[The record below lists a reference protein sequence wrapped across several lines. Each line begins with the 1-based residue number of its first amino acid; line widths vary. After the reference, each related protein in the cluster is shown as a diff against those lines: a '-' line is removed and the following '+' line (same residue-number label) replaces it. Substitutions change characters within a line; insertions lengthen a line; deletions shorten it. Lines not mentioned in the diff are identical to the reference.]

1 MAIPLFVLNNERNRV
16 YKQRRLLESLSE
28 FEIRKHTGLPWW
40 GARELIEWIEPEVE
54 PLARRNYATPAETK
68 ILTTLGFFRSGSFQW
83 MLGTVSGTSQPS
95 CSRIIAEVSSTLQG
109 HANEMIRFPASVDE
123 RNIVSNAFYQVAGLP
138 NVIGIVDG
146 SHVLIKAPTDHG
158 GVYINRKQRHSIN
171 VQIICNHQDK
181 ITDIVAKYP
190 GSSHDSFIMRNSAIC
205 HRFQRGEFGNNVLI
219 GDSGYFRAPYLA
231 IPFSRRAALS
241 VEQQLFNTALTKT
254 RSKVERC
261 IGLWKCRFRSM
272 HKSGG
277 DLCYEP
283 AKVCKLITASVVLHN
298 YCVNFGIPLLDEDEH
313 QLELIIHGLAED
325 ELD

>member
-219 GDSGYFRAPYLA
+219 GDIFKRQSNPLM
-231 IPFSRRAALS
+231 
-241 VEQQLFNTALTKT
+241 
-254 RSKVERC
+254 
-261 IGLWKCRFRSM
+261 M
-272 HKSGG
+272 HF
-277 DLCYEP
+277 LNE
-283 AKVCKLITASVVLHN
+283 
-298 YCVNFGIPLLDEDEH
+298 
-313 QLELIIHGLAED
+313 
-325 ELD
+325 

>member
-158 GVYINRKQRHSIN
+158 GVYINRKQRSTFH
-171 VQIICNHQDK
+171 
-181 ITDIVAKYP
+181 
-190 GSSHDSFIMRNSAIC
+190 
-205 HRFQRGEFGNNVLI
+205 
-219 GDSGYFRAPYLA
+219 
-231 IPFSRRAALS
+231 
-241 VEQQLFNTALTKT
+241 
-254 RSKVERC
+254 
-261 IGLWKCRFRSM
+261 
-272 HKSGG
+272 
-277 DLCYEP
+277 
-283 AKVCKLITASVVLHN
+283 
-298 YCVNFGIPLLDEDEH
+298 
-313 QLELIIHGLAED
+313 
-325 ELD
+325 